1 MRHCADRT
9 AGLFYAWTICC
20 PCWSLLLYSFQYL
33 LFCITVQNSV
43 CKQTVVPD
51 LIKNTL
57 QSAFIDFNGI
67 FANFRPQDSFVPA
80 SLVSRIGY
88 FFRHLDCFA
97 WNRKTLLCMHHLF
110 LTVII
115 SLHTQTVLHGT
126 AGLFGT
132 CITCFSQWLFIYT
145 LRPFCMEPQDSYVCR
160 YTTYVHTFS
169 LGPCS

>member
-1 MRHCADRT
+1 MQQCADRT

-88 FFRHLDCFA
+88 FFRHLDC
-97 WNRKTLLCMHHLF
+97 
-110 LTVII
+110 
-115 SLHTQTVLHGT
+115 LHGT
-126 AGLFGT
+126 AGLFCT
-132 CITCFSQWLFIYT
+132 CITCFSQWLFLYT
-145 LRPFCMEPQDSYVCR
+145 LRLFCMEPQDSLVPA
-160 YTTYVHTFS
+160 S
-169 LGPCS
+169 LVSHSDYLFTHSGRFAWSRRTLMCVGTQLMSIHFH